1 MAFVRVCTCI
11 VEHDRSHTVTRW
23 TGSYLTRRAVRLKPA
38 RSRWMLDSPVS
49 SAIFIHLLVTCADVA
64 YNYQKAPAA
73 MSLPLV
79 RIPASTSVHRL
90 GASSLAPASAVL
102 RFGQTGWTI
111 PRSSA
116 KDGRQGW
123 AIVGDAEGRRLMV
136 EVCLAV

>member
-1 MAFVRVCTCI
+1 MHARLACFLG
-11 VEHDRSHTVTRW
+11 HLHPS
-23 TGSYLTRRAVRLKPA
+23 TGHLRRLASTDQKA
-38 RSRWMLDSPVS
+38 
-49 SAIFIHLLVTCADVA
+49 LVT
-64 YNYQKAPAA
+64 

-90 GASSLAPASAVL
+90 GTSSLAPTSAVL

-136 EVCLAV
+136 EVRLAV